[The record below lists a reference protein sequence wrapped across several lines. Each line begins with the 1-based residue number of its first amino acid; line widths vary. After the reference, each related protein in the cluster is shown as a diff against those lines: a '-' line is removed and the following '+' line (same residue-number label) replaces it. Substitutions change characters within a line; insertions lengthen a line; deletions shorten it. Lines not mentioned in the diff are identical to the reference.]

1 MTFQGG
7 ENGLEV
13 TPLLM
18 HPCSLGRDSGS
29 RTTLRGVSKRSTGH
43 GPCFQ
48 AGPQDGFE
56 ASEKRCCRWSL
67 RRSHRRT
74 EKGQKEVGPVTV

>member
-1 MTFQGG
+1 MTFQAG

-67 RRSHRRT
+67 DGLTEGQRRGRKRS
-74 EKGQKEVGPVTV
+74 VL